1 MNILKK
7 YPEKF
12 FWRAF
17 YVSLVVSLIL
27 DFLWLYTHTFHY
39 HFSFQNIPQFFA
51 LFGVIG
57 CMGLILIAKGMGY
70 FIVTDEDYYDRQS
83 RR

>member
-1 MNILKK
+1 MNILRR
-7 YPEKF
+7 YPKKF

-51 LFGVIG
+51 IFGIIG

-70 FIVTDEDYYDRQS
+70 FIVTDEDYYDRQA